1 LVYGAGIKMKG
12 CAMKTMTV
20 LTCFLIS
27 FTSLW
32 AGSPPVP
39 VVNVVNEVRIP
50 AVLDNPGG
58 FYYVISPDGL
68 TAQVILDAS
77 ASSDPDNDPLQFWW
91 GEFDE
96 DSLHVFASGV
106 RVTNEFSAESLRL
119 GLAVSDGSTVVERE
133 FIVVVATPA
142 RIVTSLIDIIK
153 DDAMPGKAKRSLI
166 APLEEAFEDFERGDD
181 EDALRA
187 LRVFLRKAKVQ
198 PASPDPAR
206 AMGVQTLTQVLIDTV
221 SGK

>member
-1 LVYGAGIKMKG
+1 MKG
-12 CAMKTMTV
+12 CAMKAMTV

-27 FTSLW
+27 PISLW

-39 VVNVVNEVRIP
+39 VVHVVNEVRIP

-58 FYYVISPDGL
+58 FYFVISPDGVS
-68 TAQVILDAS
+68 AKVILDAS

-91 GEFDE
+91 GEYDE
-96 DSLHVFASGV
+96 GSLHVFASGV
-106 RVTNEFSAESLRL
+106 RVTNEFNAESLRL
-119 GLAVSDGSTVVERE
+119 GLAVLDGTTVVERQ
-133 FIVVVATPA
+133 FIVSIATPA
-142 RIVTSLIDIIK
+142 RIVTSLIDVIK

-181 EDALRA
+181 EGALRA
-187 LRVFLRKAKVQ
+187 LRVFLRKARVQ
-198 PASPDPAR
+198 PVSPDPAR
-206 AMGVQTLTQVLIDTV
+206 AAGVRTLTQVLIDTV